1 MNYEQRLKAAAKIV
15 IAYDSRAGD
24 TAVDCAEFG
33 VTATLK
39 PHQVD
44 GVSWLIRRYVLGVNV
59 VLGDEMGLGKTL
71 QAISFLSYLKVHQKS
86 PGPFLVLCPL
96 SVTDGWVSEIVK
108 FTPKLEVLRYVGE
121 KEHRQS
127 IRKTIYEH
135 VEEKSSSSN
144 VLSLP
149 FDVLL
154 TTYDIALMDQDFL
167 SQIPWHYAIID
178 EAQRLKN
185 PSSVLYNVLIDRFL
199 MPRRL
204 LMTGT
209 PIQNNLT
216 ELWALMHFCMP
227 SVFGTLN
234 QFLSSFKEAGDS
246 SSDGTPSKTKEQF
259 KSLKYILQA
268 FMLRRTKSKLIE
280 CGNLVLPPLTE
291 ITVMAPLLSLQ
302 KKVYISILRKELP
315 KLLALSSGSSS
326 HQSLQNIVIQLRKA
340 CSHPYLFPGIEPEP
354 YEEGEHLV
362 QGGGK
367 LMVLDQLLK
376 KLYDS
381 GHRVLLFAQMTHT
394 LDILQDFLEL
404 RKYSYERLD
413 GSIRAEERFAAI
425 RSFSK
430 RSAEGSLNSESD
442 RNAAFIFMISTR
454 AGGVGLNLV
463 AADTV
468 IFYEQD
474 WNPQV
479 DKQALQRAHRIG
491 QMNHVLS
498 INLVTEHSVEEVI
511 MRRAE
516 RKLQLSHN
524 VVGDHVME
532 QEGKENAGA
541 EMGDLRSIIFGLH
554 MFDPTEINNEKV
566 DELKTSELSAMAEK
580 VIAVRHKQ
588 TLGKFEINAGDLMDG
603 HDVIMKGSSS
613 FCVDP
618 GLDEASYLSW
628 VEKFKAASQSG
639 DNQIMELERR
649 RNFPEDR
656 HLKVEAAKKKA
667 EEKKKTRWEAHGYH
681 SLSVQDPLPV
691 DGDMMSDSGSV
702 LFVYGDCTDPS
713 KVCLSEPAVIFSCID
728 NSGNWGHGGM
738 FDALAKLSASIPD
751 AYERASEF
759 QDLHLGDLHLI
770 RINEDCEG
778 NNTPWWVAL
787 AVVQSYNPRRKVPR
801 SDISIPDLECCL
813 SKASFSAAE
822 NSASIHMPRIG
833 YQDGSDRSQWYTVE
847 RLLRK
852 YASIYGVLLPSMI
865 LMLKE
870 FWCLCPLPS
879 IVVSLPYCKLSYAY
893 LFHDSREIDCYV
905 YVTGMALSLRSHHR
919 AGKQLFLYHSQ
930 LRSVLRCFSS
940 RQSKTHSDGADEQKR
955 GWDDKA
961 KSSTKTK
968 RAKSMARVINST
980 PWSSELESSLSSL
993 SPSLSKTTVL
1003 QTLRLI
1009 KAPSKALQFFDWVQ
1023 KMGFPHNAQSFFLIL
1038 EILGKERNLNA
1049 ARNLL
1054 LSIEK
1059 RSNGSVKLEDQFFN
1073 SLIRSYGK
1081 AGLFQE
1087 SIKVHEYEKIKEIL
1101 EGMGEDGRFVPDT
1114 CTLNTLINA
1123 HCNAENMDEALNV
1136 FKRMSELNV
1145 LPDSAT
1151 YSVIIRSLCQRGDF
1165 EKAEEFFDELAEK
1178 EILLSDV
1185 GCTPLVAA
1193 YNPMFE
1199 YLCGNGKTKKA
1210 EIVFRQLM
1218 KRGRQDPPAYKTLI
1232 LGHCREGTFKDG
1244 YELLV
1249 LMLRRDFEPGFEIYD
1264 SLICGLLQKG
1274 EPLLAHLT
1282 LEKMLKSS
1290 HLPQT
1295 SSVHSILAELLK
1307 KSCAQEAASLVT
1319 LMLDTR
1325 IRQNV
1330 NLSTQTAKLL
1340 FARRLQDKA
1349 FQIIGLLYDN
1359 GYVVEMEELVG
1370 FLCQSGKLLEACKM
1384 LQFSLEK
1391 HKSVDIEMC
1400 SMVIEGLCNSKRLSE
1415 AFGLYYELVE
1425 RGKHQQLRCLE
1436 NLKIALEA
1444 GGRLDEAEFVS
1455 KRMPKPAALQESSDS
1470 FTSQF
1475 FKTLIYNLSFT
1486 WFISHILQAFLKP
1499 NSLQEQANLSF
1510 IFSAHGN
1517 AYIKVFVKNLVSVF
1531 FVGLLKMSKTDS
1543 NGAPGHRLR
1552 RASTSGKAT
1561 VLAMGKAFPS
1571 QLIPQECLVE
1581 GYIRDTKCED
1591 ASIKEKLERLCKT
1604 TTVKTR
1610 YTVMCKEIL
1619 DKYPEL
1625 ATEGSSTIKQRLE
1638 IANPAVVEMALEASL
1653 ACIKEWGRPA
1663 TDITH
1668 IIYVSSSEIRLPG
1681 GDLYLASQLGLKND
1695 VNRVMLYFLGC
1706 YGGVTGLR
1714 VAKDIAENN
1723 PGSRI
1728 LLTTSET
1735 TILGFRP
1742 PNKARPYDL
1751 VGAALFG
1758 DGAAAV
1764 IIGTDPITN
1773 SESPFMELNYA
1784 VQQFLPGTQN
1794 VIDGRLSEEGI
1805 NFKLGRDL
1813 PQKIEDNIEEFCRK
1827 LVSKANLTEFND
1839 LFWAV
1844 HPGGPAILNRLEN
1857 TLKLN
1862 NGKLECSRRALMDY
1876 GNVSSNTIFY
1886 VMEYMREELKAEGG
1900 EEWGLALAFG
1910 PGITFE
1916 GILLRSL

>member
-302 KKVYISILRKELP
+302 KKVYTSILRKELP

-524 VVGDHVME
+524 VVGDQVME

-770 RINEDCEG
+770 RINEDCKG

-852 YASIYGVLLPSMI
+852 YASIYGVKI
-865 LMLKE
+865 
-870 FWCLCPLPS
+870 F
-879 IVVSLPYCKLSYAY
+879 
-893 LFHDSREIDCYV
+893 V
-905 YVTGMALSLRSHHR
+905 Y
-919 AGKQLFLYHSQ
+919 Y
-930 LRSVLRCFSS
+930 
-940 RQSKTHSDGADEQKR
+940 
-955 GWDDKA
+955 
-961 KSSTKTK
+961 
-968 RAKSMARVINST
+968 
-980 PWSSELESSLSSL
+980 
-993 SPSLSKTTVL
+993 
-1003 QTLRLI
+1003 
-1009 KAPSKALQFFDWVQ
+1009 
-1023 KMGFPHNAQSFFLIL
+1023 
-1038 EILGKERNLNA
+1038 
-1049 ARNLL
+1049 
-1054 LSIEK
+1054 
-1059 RSNGSVKLEDQFFN
+1059 
-1073 SLIRSYGK
+1073 Y
-1081 AGLFQE
+1081 
-1087 SIKVHEYEKIKEIL
+1087 
-1101 EGMGEDGRFVPDT
+1101 
-1114 CTLNTLINA
+1114 
-1123 HCNAENMDEALNV
+1123 
-1136 FKRMSELNV
+1136 
-1145 LPDSAT
+1145 
-1151 YSVIIRSLCQRGDF
+1151 
-1165 EKAEEFFDELAEK
+1165 
-1178 EILLSDV
+1178 
-1185 GCTPLVAA
+1185 
-1193 YNPMFE
+1193 
-1199 YLCGNGKTKKA
+1199 
-1210 EIVFRQLM
+1210 
-1218 KRGRQDPPAYKTLI
+1218 
-1232 LGHCREGTFKDG
+1232 
-1244 YELLV
+1244 
-1249 LMLRRDFEPGFEIYD
+1249 RR
-1264 SLICGLLQKG
+1264 
-1274 EPLLAHLT
+1274 
-1282 LEKMLKSS
+1282 
-1290 HLPQT
+1290 
-1295 SSVHSILAELLK
+1295 
-1307 KSCAQEAASLVT
+1307 
-1319 LMLDTR
+1319 
-1325 IRQNV
+1325 
-1330 NLSTQTAKLL
+1330 
-1340 FARRLQDKA
+1340 
-1349 FQIIGLLYDN
+1349 
-1359 GYVVEMEELVG
+1359 
-1370 FLCQSGKLLEACKM
+1370 
-1384 LQFSLEK
+1384 
-1391 HKSVDIEMC
+1391 
-1400 SMVIEGLCNSKRLSE
+1400 
-1415 AFGLYYELVE
+1415 
-1425 RGKHQQLRCLE
+1425 
-1436 NLKIALEA
+1436 
-1444 GGRLDEAEFVS
+1444 
-1455 KRMPKPAALQESSDS
+1455 
-1470 FTSQF
+1470 
-1475 FKTLIYNLSFT
+1475 
-1486 WFISHILQAFLKP
+1486 
-1499 NSLQEQANLSF
+1499 
-1510 IFSAHGN
+1510 
-1517 AYIKVFVKNLVSVF
+1517 
-1531 FVGLLKMSKTDS
+1531 
-1543 NGAPGHRLR
+1543 
-1552 RASTSGKAT
+1552 
-1561 VLAMGKAFPS
+1561 
-1571 QLIPQECLVE
+1571 
-1581 GYIRDTKCED
+1581 
-1591 ASIKEKLERLCKT
+1591 
-1604 TTVKTR
+1604 
-1610 YTVMCKEIL
+1610 
-1619 DKYPEL
+1619 
-1625 ATEGSSTIKQRLE
+1625 
-1638 IANPAVVEMALEASL
+1638 
-1653 ACIKEWGRPA
+1653 
-1663 TDITH
+1663 
-1668 IIYVSSSEIRLPG
+1668 
-1681 GDLYLASQLGLKND
+1681 
-1695 VNRVMLYFLGC
+1695 
-1706 YGGVTGLR
+1706 
-1714 VAKDIAENN
+1714 
-1723 PGSRI
+1723 
-1728 LLTTSET
+1728 
-1735 TILGFRP
+1735 
-1742 PNKARPYDL
+1742 
-1751 VGAALFG
+1751 
-1758 DGAAAV
+1758 
-1764 IIGTDPITN
+1764 
-1773 SESPFMELNYA
+1773 
-1784 VQQFLPGTQN
+1784 
-1794 VIDGRLSEEGI
+1794 
-1805 NFKLGRDL
+1805 
-1813 PQKIEDNIEEFCRK
+1813 
-1827 LVSKANLTEFND
+1827 
-1839 LFWAV
+1839 
-1844 HPGGPAILNRLEN
+1844 
-1857 TLKLN
+1857 
-1862 NGKLECSRRALMDY
+1862 
-1876 GNVSSNTIFY
+1876 
-1886 VMEYMREELKAEGG
+1886 
-1900 EEWGLALAFG
+1900 
-1910 PGITFE
+1910 
-1916 GILLRSL
+1916 